1 MWHPF
6 CGSDGECG
14 FGLKGMLNFSHA
26 SGLQLEKQFVWPLI
40 GVSPEV
46 SSLAASAAFAK
57 IFFQMGG
64 RLNVGQLDLPERGR

>member
-1 MWHPF
+1 
-6 CGSDGECG
+6 
-14 FGLKGMLNFSHA
+14 MLNFSHA
-26 SGLQLEKQFVWPLI
+26 AGLQLERQFVWPLI

>member
-6 CGSDGECG
+6 YGSDGECG

-46 SSLAASAAFAK
+46 SSLAASVALAK